1 MLVPIKWMKKY
12 VDIDVDDK
20 TLADKLTLS
29 GSHVD
34 AVIDYKKEVK
44 CVVTGKILEI
54 KQHPNADKLVVAP
67 IDINQG
73 DPLQIITGAKN
84 VKKGDVVPV
93 ALEGAEL
100 PNGLKIGK
108 TNFRGLASYGMMVSY
123 EELLFEDKVIPKES
137 RDGII
142 ILPPDTPIG
151 KDINEI
157 LELDGSALEVEVTF
171 NRPDCLNIVGM
182 ARETA
187 ATLGTKFKFPK
198 IEIKN
203 EEGNIS
209 DYLNGV
215 EIEDEDLCTRFYARV
230 VKDIKI
236 GPSPLWMQ
244 RTLMDAGM
252 RPINNIVDV
261 TNFVMLELGQPIH
274 AYDLEKL
281 EGRKLVA
288 RRAKEN
294 EKIITIDQTERALDN
309 SMLVIADGEKPACIA
324 GVMGG
329 YYTEISDNT
338 KIMALETANFNPKS
352 VRDTSKKLALRS
364 EASARN
370 EKPMGYVMCEIASNR
385 VCQLIEMIGAG
396 TVVGG
401 FLQAGKSEYEP
412 PVVTLR
418 PHRSNSLLGVEV
430 PVADMLN
437 FLNKLE
443 IQSVYDG
450 EKITSMIP
458 YFRTDIEQEADLIEE
473 VGRLYGFEDIES
485 KPLRGS
491 TRVGRKS
498 SLRMVEDE
506 IKSILNG
513 MGLYE
518 ITTYSF
524 ISPKAY
530 DSICLEEDSPLRNY
544 VRILNPLGEDFSS
557 MRTTLLPNMLE
568 VIQRNSNRGVE
579 AAKLYEAG
587 SIFIPKGQPVTEEP
601 WEKSRL
607 CIGMYGS
614 CDFFDLKGIIFAM
627 LKRFGIKPELKYVTG
642 NPSYHPGRTAAIYVD
657 DDVIGTFGEASPKVT
672 DNYGLDNRVYLAEID
687 IEKILQ
693 HKNTDWKYEPM
704 PKYPSMV
711 RDIAV
716 IVKDEVLAG
725 DMEEEIKKVNPYLIE
740 SVELFDVYKGEHITE
755 GYKSTAFSVT
765 YRNKDRTMKDKEVEK
780 IHERILQVLSKKFN
794 AVLRGQGDD

>member
-1 MLVPIKWMKKY
+1 MLVPIKWMKNY

-20 TLADKLTLS
+20 TLADKLTLT

-34 AVIDYKKEVK
+34 AVIDYNKEVK
-44 CVVTGKILEI
+44 NVVTGKILEI

-67 IDINQG
+67 IDINE
-73 DPLQIITGAKN
+73 DEPVQIITGAKN
-84 VKKGDVVPV
+84 IKEGDVVPV

-108 TNFRGLASYGMMVSY
+108 TNFRGLPSYGMMVSY
-123 EELLFEDKVIPKES
+123 EELGFEDKVIPKES

-142 ILPPDTPIG
+142 ILPPDTPLG
-151 KDINEI
+151 KDIKEI

-187 ATLGTKFKFPK
+187 ATLGTKFKFPE

-203 EEGNIS
+203 EEGNIT

-215 EIEDEDLCTRFYARV
+215 EIEDEELCSRFYARV
-230 VKDIKI
+230 IKNIKI

-274 AYDLEKL
+274 AYDLEAL

-294 EKIITIDQTERALDN
+294 EKIVTIDQNERDLN
-309 SMLVIADGEKPACIA
+309 NNMLVIADAEKPACIA

-329 YYTEISDNT
+329 YYSEISDNT

-352 VRDTSKKLALRS
+352 IRETSKKLGLRS

-370 EKPMGYVMCEIASNR
+370 EKPMGYVLCEIASNR

-401 FLQAGKSEYEP
+401 FLEAGKSEYEP

-418 PHRSNSLLGVEV
+418 PHRSNSLLGVEI

-437 FLNKLE
+437 SLNTLE
-443 IQSVYDG
+443 IESVYDG
-450 EKITSMIP
+450 EKITSRIP

-473 VGRLYGFEDIES
+473 VGRLYVFENIES

-498 SLRMVEDE
+498 DLRMVEDE
-506 IKSILNG
+506 IKSIFNG

-530 DSICLEEDSPLRNY
+530 DSICAKEDSHLRNY

-568 VIQRNSNRGVE
+568 VIQRNSNREVDS
-579 AAKLYEAG
+579 AKLYEVG
-587 SIFIPKGQPVTEEP
+587 STFIPLNQPVTNEPLEEL
-601 WEKSRL
+601 KL

-614 CDFFDLKGIIFAM
+614 CDFFDLKGIIYSM
-627 LKRFGIKPELKYVTG
+627 LSRFGIKAELKYVTD
-642 NPSYHPGRTAAIYVD
+642 NPTFHPGRTAALCVND
-657 DDVIGTFGEASPKVT
+657 DELGIFGEASPKVT
-672 DNYGLDNRVYLAEID
+672 DNYGIDHRVYLAEID
-687 IEKILQ
+687 VKKILQ
-693 HKNTDWKYEPM
+693 YKNTEWKYEPL

-716 IVKDEVLAG
+716 IVKDDILAG
-725 DMEEEIKKVNPYLIE
+725 DMEEEIKKVAPYLIE
-740 SVELFDVYKGEHITE
+740 SVELFDVYKGEHIKE

-765 YRNKDRTMKDKEVEK
+765 YRNKERTMKEKEVEK
-780 IHERILQVLSKKFN
+780 IHEKLLQVLSNKFN
-794 AVLRGQGDD
+794 AVLRN